1 MTIIMKK
8 NQSKDVSWRRRY
20 DGKYRKPIRARNV
33 VLIALMT
40 AFCVVANL
48 ICSHTIPLHAGTTIV
63 LLSGISLGPETGFL
77 VGVLSRLLCNFFDG
91 QGAWTIWQ
99 MFTWGLLGVIAGL
112 IFYQRS
118 PGSRRRELSEI
129 GEKSGNRYR
138 ETLETGEK
146 PGNRHRE
153 TSEAEKKFRTQ
164 KTWRSN
170 IWILT
175 VFTFVV
181 VFVVYGGVMNLAAMF
196 MNYTMSP
203 QDYPMNRGNLIAIY
217 MTGIPYDLT
226 HAAGAAI
233 CMFLFGEAF
242 LRRIRRIQIK
252 YGV

>member
-1 MTIIMKK
+1 MKS
-8 NQSKDVSWRRRY
+8 NQSKNVSWRRQY
-20 DGKYRKPIRARNV
+20 DGKHRKPLRARDV

-63 LLSGISLGPETGFL
+63 ILSGVSLGPWTGFL
-77 VGVLSRLLCNFFDG
+77 VGALSRLLCNFFDG

-99 MFTWGLLGVIAGL
+99 MFTWGLLGLLAGL
-112 IFYQRS
+112 VFYQQNS
-118 PGSRRRELSEI
+118 GGRRREFSEV
-129 GEKSGNRYR
+129 
-138 ETLETGEK
+138 
-146 PGNRHRE
+146 
-153 TSEAEKKFRTQ
+153 SERADRQ

-175 VFTFVV
+175 AFTFVV

-196 MNYTMSP
+196 MNYAISP
-203 QDYPMNRGNLIAIY
+203 QDYPMNRESLIAIY
-217 MTGIPYDLT
+217 MAGIPYDLA

-233 CMFLFGEAF
+233 CMFLFGDAF

-252 YGV
+252 YGL

>member
-1 MTIIMKK
+1 MKN
-8 NQSKDVSWRRRY
+8 NQAKDVSWKRKY
-20 DGKYRKPIRARNV
+20 SGKYKRPLRARDI

-63 LLSGISLGPETGFL
+63 LLSGISLGPGTGFL
-77 VGVLSRLLCNFFDG
+77 VGALSRLLCNFFDG

-112 IFYQRS
+112 VFYQ
-118 PGSRRRELSEI
+118 P
-129 GEKSGNRYR
+129 N
-138 ETLETGEK
+138 
-146 PGNRHRE
+146 PGNRRRGF
-153 TSEAEKKFRTQ
+153 SEAEEKSAPQ

-181 VFVVYGGVMNLAAMF
+181 VFLVYGGVMNLAAMF
-196 MNYTMSP
+196 MNYAMSP
-203 QDYPMNRGNLIAIY
+203 QNYPINRESLIAIY
-217 MTGIPYDLT
+217 MTGIPYDLA
-226 HAAGAAI
+226 HAGGAAI
-233 CMFLFGEAF
+233 CMFLFGDAF
-242 LRRIRRIQIK
+242 LSRIRRIQIK

>member
-1 MTIIMKK
+1 MKNK
-8 NQSKDVSWRRRY
+8 KSRDVSWRRQY

-63 LLSGISLGPETGFL
+63 LLSGASLGPGTGFL
-77 VGVLSRLLCNFFDG
+77 VGSLSRLICNFFDG

-99 MFTWGLLGVIAGL
+99 MFTWGLLGIIAGL
-112 IFYQRS
+112 IFYQRN
-118 PGSRRRELSEI
+118 PGSLRRSLAVTEE
-129 GEKSGNRYR
+129 SGGQYR
-138 ETLETGEK
+138 ES
-146 PGNRHRE
+146 
-153 TSEAEKKFRTQ
+153 SEAEKKFRTQ
-164 KTWRSN
+164 KTWRNN

-175 VFTFVV
+175 AFTFVV

-196 MNYTMSP
+196 MNYMMSP
-203 QDYPMNRGNLIAIY
+203 QDYPINQANLIAIY
-217 MTGIPYDLT
+217 TAGIPYDLA